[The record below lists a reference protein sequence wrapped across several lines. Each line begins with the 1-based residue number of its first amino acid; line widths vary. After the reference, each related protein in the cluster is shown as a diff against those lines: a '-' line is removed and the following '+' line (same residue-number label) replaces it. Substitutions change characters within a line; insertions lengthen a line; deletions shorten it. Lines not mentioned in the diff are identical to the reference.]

1 MSVTKRAGIGTS
13 AWIAPEVRDFEF
25 TSFSYL
31 ENNRTQIWD
40 EAEYD
45 EKSDIYSLAMVFY
58 ELITNRI
65 PWDGLREQQIMKAI
79 LMVSSVFLRDPFRAD
94 FLFFI
99 FFLFSPLF
107 LTETNRTKSARN
119 CQGQASE
126 CRQSCSNSPSNA
138 GARTQPTDQ
147 RLHTS
152 SILCTRSVPSLA
164 DPPMRCQRFA
174 FFLLLAILQQR

>member
-13 AWIAPEVRDFEF
+13 AWIAPEVRDFDF
-25 TSFSYL
+25 TCFSYL

-79 LMVSSVFLRDPFRAD
+79 LMVSSVFLRSFRAD
-94 FLFFI
+94 FFYFFI
-99 FFLFSPLF
+99 FPPFS
-107 LTETNRTKSARN
+107 
-119 CQGQASE
+119 
-126 CRQSCSNSPSNA
+126 
-138 GARTQPTDQ
+138 
-147 RLHTS
+147 
-152 SILCTRSVPSLA
+152 
-164 DPPMRCQRFA
+164 
-174 FFLLLAILQQR
+174 